1 MISAQRA
8 PSSATKTSRQA
19 LISVN
24 RHKFEPLKV
33 AEPLEFPRFLGYIWL
48 RLFYSERFMSKT
60 RILYV
65 SQAIHPFLPD
75 SDISRAARQIPQGI
89 HERGREIRV
98 FMPRFGVINERRHQ
112 LHEVIRLSGMNLNI
126 NDTDHPLIIKVAS
139 IPTARMQVYF
149 IDNEHYFKK
158 KVTWF
163 DAKDKLVSDND
174 ERAIFFARGILET
187 VRKLSWAPD
196 IIHCHGW
203 MASLV
208 PLYLKKRFQN
218 DAHFENTKVV
228 TSLYGEG
235 FAGTLNGSLHEKIIF
250 DGIDPSAV
258 ESIQIPSCDALNA
271 LAVRHSDA
279 IIAGSDELS
288 EETAALFKDSALPKM
303 HFEEADMGAA
313 EVANF
318 YDTILEGKEVA
329 VEE

>member
-1 MISAQRA
+1 
-8 PSSATKTSRQA
+8 
-19 LISVN
+19 
-24 RHKFEPLKV
+24 
-33 AEPLEFPRFLGYIWL
+33 
-48 RLFYSERFMSKT
+48 MSKT

-65 SQAIHPFLPD
+65 SQAIQPFLPE

-158 KVTWF
+158 KVTWL
-163 DAKDKLVSDND
+163 DAKDKLVGDND
-174 ERAIFFARGILET
+174 ERAIFFARGVLET

-208 PLYLKKRFQN
+208 PLYLKELFKD
-218 DAHFENTKVV
+218 DAHFENTKIV

-235 FAGTLNGSLHEKIIF
+235 FDGTLNGSLHEKISF
-250 DGIDPSAV
+250 DGIGADAV
-258 ESIQIPSCDALNA
+258 ESIQIPTFDALNDMA
-271 LAVRHSDA
+271 IRHSDA
-279 IIAGSDELS
+279 LIAGSEELTG
-288 EETAALFKDSALPKM
+288 ETAALFQSSDLPKM
-303 HFEEADMGAA
+303 PYAEASLGAA